1 MSERDG
7 YQPGVPCGI
16 AAAYPNPGDAA
27 RFYAVLADP
36 QRAVFS
42 VTTAPVP

>member
-7 YQPGVPCGI
+7 YQAGVPRGI
-16 AAAYPNPGDAA
+16 AAAYPNPCDAA
-27 RFYAVLADP
+27 RFYGELADP
-36 QRAVFS
+36 QGAVGS